1 MQGYSIPLSPN
12 GRASTYGKPPKHFGG
27 RTMSVVFKADP
38 AALAA
43 LVPPPLEPLD
53 EPFGVVR
60 ITELMNDQGTAGT
73 LLEDEPEWAQYNE
86 AVVCVPATYRGVSGN
101 YDPFLWVDNH
111 ACAAAGREVYGLPKK
126 MARVRLTRHFPSD
139 PIGPGA
145 KLSGHLEGL
154 SRRLITASVRL
165 TRRAT
170 IDEMPRMD
178 AFYALRWI
186 PSPEA
191 EGPDVH
197 QLLQF
202 HHRDYAVTELW
213 TGDATLSFGDSPN
226 EELLPL
232 QPTEIVAGFYMHSD
246 WILLEPRV
254 LEDLHGHDEATNS
267 HAHQATLAGH
277 TR

>member
-1 MQGYSIPLSPN
+1 MHGYSTPLSPS
-12 GRASTYGKPPKHFGG
+12 GRASLYGKPPKHFGG
-27 RTMSVVFKADP
+27 RTLSVVFKAERD
-38 AALAA
+38 ALAA

-60 ITELMNDQGTAGT
+60 ITELLNDQGTNGS

-86 AVVCVPATYRGVSGN
+86 AVVCVPATYKGVSGN

-126 MARVRLTRHFPSD
+126 IAKVHLTRFFPSD
-139 PIGPGA
+139 PVQPGV
-145 KLSGHLEGL
+145 KLTGTLEGL
-154 SRRLITASVRL
+154 SRRLITASVRIN
-165 TRRAT
+165 RRAT
-170 IDEMPRMD
+170 IEEMPRMD

-186 PSPEA
+186 PSPEGDRA
-191 EGPDVH
+191 DVH

-202 HHRDYAVTELW
+202 RHRDYKVTELW

-226 EELLPL
+226 EELLPI
-232 QPTEIVAGFYMHSD
+232 QPTEIVAGFYMQSD

-254 LEDLHGHDEATNS
+254 LEDLRSQSGSANGHRAVS
-267 HAHQATLAGH
+267 HVAD
-277 TR
+277 